1 MRPASRAISAVWD
14 GHMAKKKDVFDP
26 KAILTGHGAG
36 QARRQFAPGQIVYA
50 QDDPADAAYYV
61 ENGLTKISSLSPS
74 GKEAIVAIRGKG
86 EFFGTR
92 CLVARRT
99 ATTTALTAC
108 SLVRVTTSALTR
120 MLREEPDF
128 TVIFAT
134 YLVHQSIRDQESLID
149 RLINPAEKRL
159 ARTLLQLAK
168 VTDADD
174 PQTIPTPIN
183 QAVLANMIG
192 TTRPR
197 VSFFMNR
204 FKRQGFIEYGRDG
217 RIKVHN
223 SLRSAMADDWFN
235 PKVIR

>member
-1 MRPASRAISAVWD
+1 M
-14 GHMAKKKDVFDP
+14 
-26 KAILTGHGAG
+26 
-36 QARRQFAPGQIVYA
+36 
-50 QDDPADAAYYV
+50 
-61 ENGLTKISSLSPS
+61 
-74 GKEAIVAIRGKG
+74 
-86 EFFGTR
+86 
-92 CLVARRT
+92 
-99 ATTTALTAC
+99 
-108 SLVRVTTSALTR
+108 TTSALTR